1 MRPET
6 ENARATGGAGWKSAL
21 PAWDA
26 VTVQTPAPLTLTTAA
41 STEHAPVAVKAAGSV
56 DDAVADTAN
65 GGSASRRLGIGPN
78 VMVCAAL
85 PMATVW
91 DTSDAAR

>member
-6 ENARATGGAGWKSAL
+6 ENARATAGDGWKSAL

-41 STEHAPVAVKAAGSV
+41 STEHVPVAVKATGSI

-65 GGSASRRLGIGPN
+65 RGSASRRLGSAPN

-85 PMATVW
+85 AMATVW
-91 DTSDAAR
+91 VTSDAGR